1 MGIKIKPLVKNQA
14 DQALSSG
21 ETGPGGGVL
30 QSQTKVI
37 RIKLIQLNKLLAEDI
52 SLKQAVTVKWK
63 IDGFYC
69 FIKNQ
74 SLGKIPANY
83 NDMFSDSITY
93 RVRIADFKP
102 EPFSVTI
109 EVSI

>member
-1 MGIKIKPLVKNQA
+1 MGNKTNPIQKNQA
-14 DQALSSG
+14 AQALLSG
-21 ETGPGGGVL
+21 ENGLGGAF
-30 QSQTKVI
+30 SQTSNKVI
-37 RIKLIQLNKLLAEDI
+37 RIKLIQLNQHLPAAI
-52 SLKQAVTVKWK
+52 QINQAVTVKWK

-83 NDMFSDSITY
+83 NDMFNDSTTY
-93 RVRIADFKP
+93 RGVIVEFKQ

-109 EVSI
+109 EVSL